1 MRFAVILAGLLS
13 ILAPGP
19 APAASV
25 FTSRPDDP
33 AAVTLAAPDFAVRGD
48 GVADDSAAIQA
59 AIDKAASKPGGG
71 LLFVPSGRY
80 RLTRTLYVWR
90 AVRLIG
96 VGETRPVFVLAEN
109 TPGYQHGIGRRRR
122 PGQTRVREH
131 HQSSSTTRPAKRSA
145 ASTCQSD
152 RFRSCSGVPIDERC
166 SSSPTTTSRR

>member
-59 AIDKAASKPGGG
+59 AIDKAASRPGGG

-96 VGETRPVFVLAEN
+96 VGGPVFVLAEN

-122 PGQTRVREH
+122 
-131 HQSSSTTRPAKRSA
+131 
-145 ASTCQSD
+145 
-152 RFRSCSGVPIDERC
+152 VPIDERC